1 MPEEAGQ
8 GPLQLRGKDQEEAEI
23 PADLSQKIVFKK
35 RHPKQKTADDADSTE
50 APALE
55 KSGPAEGRVEP
66 KKKKKTSRPTLSF
79 NEDEEDE

>member
-1 MPEEAGQ
+1 MSYLFENP
-8 GPLQLRGKDQEEAEI
+8 PHRKDQEEAEI

-35 RHPKQKTADDADSTE
+35 RQPKQKTAEDADSTPE

-55 KSGPAEGRVEP
+55 KSGPAEERVEP
-66 KKKKKTSRPTLSF
+66 KKKNKKSRPTLSF

>member
-1 MPEEAGQ
+1 MSYLFENHPH
-8 GPLQLRGKDQEEAEI
+8 RKDQEEAEI

-35 RHPKQKTADDADSTE
+35 RHPKQKAAEDADSTPE

-55 KSGPAEGRVEP
+55 KGGPAEERVES

>member
-1 MPEEAGQ
+1 MSYLFENHPH
-8 GPLQLRGKDQEEAEI
+8 RKDQEEAEI

-35 RHPKQKTADDADSTE
+35 RHPKQKAAEDADSTPE

-55 KSGPAEGRVEP
+55 KGGPAEERVEP
-66 KKKKKTSRPTLSF
+66 KKKKTSRPTLSF

>member
-1 MPEEAGQ
+1 MFENHPH
-8 GPLQLRGKDQEEAEI
+8 RKDQEEAEI

-35 RHPKQKTADDADSTE
+35 RQPKQKASKDADSTPE

-55 KSGPAEGRVEP
+55 KGGPAEERVEP